1 MCFLSQKLVYAFDEF
16 VSIKLDVW
24 INHFAVTQRY
34 YSDQTLNTIKS
45 VQFEYGIM
53 SDSNRP
59 LMNK

>member
-1 MCFLSQKLVYAFDEF
+1 MCFLSQKLVYAFNEF

-45 VQFEYGIM
+45 VQFENGIM

>member
-45 VQFEYGIM
+45 VQFENGIM

>member
-24 INHFAVTQRY
+24 INYFAVTQRY

-45 VQFEYGIM
+45 VQFENGIM

>member
-1 MCFLSQKLVYAFDEF
+1 MCFLSQKLVYAFNEF

-24 INHFAVTQRY
+24 INHFAVTQQY
-34 YSDQTLNTIKS
+34 YSYQTLNTIKS
-45 VQFEYGIM
+45 VQFENGIM

>member
-1 MCFLSQKLVYAFDEF
+1 MCFLNQKLVYAFNEF

-45 VQFEYGIM
+45 VQFENGIM